1 MKTLL
6 LTMLIWAQDLSLKPQ
21 YTVPV
26 GQFLVITPDTK
37 ALDVKYVPLTEG
49 LFFLDQNLL
58 KDKKQ
63 LVLTSSKSGS
73 YKLLAYTAIDNKLSD
88 PVFTTIVVGDTPKP
102 NNELEEILKSVYGA
116 DADPNKLQYKEKML
130 NGFKAV
136 LKDID
141 SLNIVGDLNTSIKDK
156 LTNKLA
162 VGEGGAL
169 RSVLKDE
176 LSNQFG
182 INPDVSLDK
191 NNAKKVLTNIV
202 DILGRL

>member
-6 LTMLIWAQDLSLKPQ
+6 LTMLIWGQDLSLKPQ

-63 LVLTSSKSGS
+63 LVLTSSKAGS
-73 YKLLAYTAIDNKLSD
+73 YKLLAYTALDNKLSD
-88 PVFTTIVVGDTPKP
+88 PVFTTVVVGDNPKP
-102 NNELEEILKSVYGA
+102 NNELEQILQSVYGA
-116 DADPNKLQYKEKML
+116 DADINKRQYRDKML
-130 NGFKAV
+130 NGFKLVIA
-136 LKDID
+136 DID
-141 SLNIVGDLNTSIKDK
+141 SFNTVGDLNTSIKDK
-156 LTNKLA
+156 LTSKLQA
-162 VGEGGAL
+162 GEGGAV

-191 NNAKKVLTNIV
+191 TNAKKVLTNIV